1 VGEIMKTK
9 KRQNKILE
17 KGSRALTI
25 VSS

>member
-1 VGEIMKTK
+1 MKTK